1 MKLFFTYKLLLPLAI
16 FLAIMPPGS
25 PHLLEKTRMLTAGT
39 LTRPLDV
46 FDLFWHAWPLI
57 LLGTKIGRDLGSRL
71 MPVKR
76 R

>member
-16 FLAIMPPGS
+16 LLAIMPPGS

-46 FDLFWHAWPLI
+46 FDLIWHAWPLL
-57 LLGTKIGRDLGSRL
+57 LLGIKIGRDLGRRM
-71 MPVKR
+71 MPAER